1 MALLESEERMPDAL
15 ELEFNERN
23 KRIGIL
29 IAILAGI
36 LAFTEAAGS
45 NASSDALRGTIEAS
59 NTWAFFQ
66 AKTIRMTTLRA
77 QADALEL
84 TSADLPTGTRLDA
97 MKKRIAEW
105 RATAD
110 RYDSEPATGEGRK
123 ELSVKAKEI
132 EAARDDAAA
141 ANSTYDLASGALQ
154 LGILLASAA
163 VVTSVLWLAYIGAGL
178 GVLGAAFGA
187 LGTWA
192 PHLLGG

>member
-1 MALLESEERMPDAL
+1 MADDM
-15 ELEFNERN
+15 EFNERT

-29 IAILAGI
+29 IAVMAAV

-45 NASSDALRGTIEAS
+45 NAASDALRGTIEAS

-84 TSADLPTGTRLDA
+84 SSVSLGETEREAIKKQVAD
-97 MKKRIAEW
+97 W
-105 RATAD
+105 RATAE
-110 RYDSEPATGEGRK
+110 RYDSEPETGEGRK
-123 ELSVKAKEI
+123 ELMVKARAI

-141 ANSTYDLASGALQ
+141 ANATYDLASGALQ

-163 VVTSVLWLAYIGAGL
+163 VVTSVLWLAFLGAGL
-178 GVLGAAFGA
+178 GVVGVILGA
-187 LGTWA
+187 LGLFA
-192 PHLLGG
+192 PHVLS

>member
-1 MALLESEERMPDAL
+1 MALLESEERMPEAL

-36 LAFTEAAGS
+36 LAFTEAAGN

-84 TSADLPTGTRLDA
+84 TSAEMAAGAGQEAVRA
-97 MKKRIAEW
+97 RIADW

-123 ELSVKAKEI
+123 ELSAKAAAI
-132 EAARDDAAA
+132 ETARDDAAA

-187 LGTWA
+187 LGLWA

>member
-1 MALLESEERMPDAL
+1 MTLLDSEERMPEAL

-36 LAFTEAAGS
+36 LAFTEAAGN

-66 AKTIRMTTLRA
+66 AKTIRMTTLRT

-84 TSADLPTGTRLDA
+84 TSTQMPAGARQDAVKKQIAD
-97 MKKRIAEW
+97 W
-105 RATAD
+105 RATAE

-123 ELSVKAKEI
+123 ELSAKAKEI
-132 EAARDDAAA
+132 EAARDEAAA

-178 GVLGAAFGA
+178 GVVGALFGAFGI
-187 LGTWA
+187 WA

>member
-1 MALLESEERMPDAL
+1 MVDVP
-15 ELEFNERN
+15 ELEFSERT

-29 IAILAGI
+29 IAVMAAF

-45 NASSDALRGTIEAS
+45 NASSDALRGTVEAS

-84 TSADLPTGTRLDA
+84 SSAEMKAGPALEA
-97 MKKRIAEW
+97 MKARIADW

-110 RYDSEPATGEGRK
+110 RYDSEPDTGEGRK

-132 EAARDDAAA
+132 ETARDNAAA
-141 ANSTYDLASGALQ
+141 ANATYDYASGALQ

-163 VVTSVLWLAYIGAGL
+163 VVTSLFWLAYLGAGL
-178 GVLGAAFGA
+178 GVLGVTFGAFG
-187 LGTWA
+187 LWA
-192 PHLLGG
+192 PHVFGG

>member
-1 MALLESEERMPDAL
+1 MTDGL

-29 IAILAGI
+29 IAVLAGV
-36 LAFTEAAGS
+36 LAFTEAGGQ

-66 AKTIRMTTLRA
+66 AKTIRMTTLRT
-77 QADALEL
+77 QARDLEL
-84 TSADLPTGTRLDA
+84 TA
-97 MKKRIAEW
+97 MGMALGAQRDEVAKQIAEW

-110 RYDSEPATGEGRK
+110 RYDSEPETGEGRK
-123 ELSVKAKEI
+123 ELTVRAKAI
-132 EAARDDAAA
+132 EAARDEAAA
-141 ANSTYDLASGALQ
+141 ANGTYDLASSALQ

-178 GVLGAAFGA
+178 GVLGAIFGA
-187 LGTWA
+187 MALWT
-192 PHLLGG
+192 PYVLGG

>member
-1 MALLESEERMPDAL
+1 MADVL

-29 IAILAGI
+29 IAVLAGV
-36 LAFTEAAGS
+36 LAFTEAGGQ

-66 AKTIRMTTLRA
+66 AKTIRMTTLRT
-77 QADALEL
+77 QARDLEL
-84 TSADLPTGTRLDA
+84 NALGMAPGAKLDEI
-97 MKKRIAEW
+97 KKTIAEW

-110 RYDSEPATGEGRK
+110 RYDSEPETGEGRK
-123 ELSVKAKEI
+123 ELTSRAKEI
-132 EAARDDAAA
+132 ETARDEAAA
-141 ANSTYDLASGALQ
+141 ANGSYDLASSALQ

-178 GVLGAAFGA
+178 GVLGAVFGLMA
-187 LGTWA
+187 LWA
-192 PHLLGG
+192 PYVLGG

>member
-1 MALLESEERMPDAL
+1 MPEGL

-29 IAILAGI
+29 IAVIAAV

-45 NASSDALRGTIEAS
+45 NAASDSLRGTVEAS

-84 TSADLPTGTRLDA
+84 SSANMGTTERA
-97 MKKRIAEW
+97 AIAKRVAEW

-110 RYDSEPATGEGRK
+110 RYDSEPETGEGRK
-123 ELSVKAKEI
+123 ELSTKAKQI
-132 EAARDDAAA
+132 ETQRDDAAA
-141 ANSTYDLASGALQ
+141 ANATYDLASGALQ
-154 LGILLASAA
+154 MGILLASAA

-178 GVLGAAFGA
+178 GVLGTLLGA
-187 LGTWA
+187 LGLWA
-192 PHLLGG
+192 PHVLGG

>member
-1 MALLESEERMPDAL
+1 MPEGP
-15 ELEFNERN
+15 ELEFTTQT

-29 IAILAGI
+29 IAVMAAV

-45 NASSDALRGTIEAS
+45 NAAADALRGTVEAS

-77 QADALEL
+77 EADTLEL
-84 TSADLPTGTRLDA
+84 TA
-97 MKKRIAEW
+97 AEMEAGPALEAVKAKIGDW
-105 RATAD
+105 RATAA
-110 RYDSEPATGEGRK
+110 RYDSEPDTGEGRK
-123 ELSVKAKEI
+123 ELSARAKAI

-141 ANSTYDLASGALQ
+141 ANATYDLASGALQ

-178 GVLGAAFGA
+178 GVVGIVFGA
-187 LGTWA
+187 LGLWA

>member
-1 MALLESEERMPDAL
+1 MPDAL

-45 NASSDALRGTIEAS
+45 NAASDSLRGTVEAS

-66 AKTIRMTTLRA
+66 AKTIRMTTLKA

-84 TSADLPTGTRLDA
+84 TSGEMQAGPALEA
-97 MKKRIAEW
+97 VKKQIAEW
-105 RATAD
+105 RATAE
-110 RYDSEPATGEGRK
+110 RYDSEPSTGEGRK
-123 ELSVKAKEI
+123 ELSAKAATI

-141 ANSTYDLASGALQ
+141 ANSTFDLASGALQ

-163 VVTSVLWLAYIGAGL
+163 VVTSVLWLAYLGAGL
-178 GVLGAAFGA
+178 GVVGAVFGVLGV
-187 LGTWA
+187 WA

>member
-1 MALLESEERMPDAL
+1 MAEGL
-15 ELEFNERN
+15 ELEFDERN

-29 IAILAGI
+29 IAILAAV

-45 NASSDALRGTIEAS
+45 NAASDALRGTVEAS

-77 QADALEL
+77 QARDLEI
-84 TSADLPTGTRLDA
+84 AAIGMPKGAKLDEIN
-97 MKKRIAEW
+97 KQVAEW

-110 RYDSEPATGEGRK
+110 RYDSEPETGEGRK
-123 ELSVKAKEI
+123 ELSERAKQI
-132 EAARDDAAA
+132 ETDRDNAAA

-163 VVTSVLWLAYIGAGL
+163 VVTSLLWLAYAGLGL
-178 GVLGAAFGA
+178 GVLGIVFGA

-192 PHLLGG
+192 PHVLGG

>member
-1 MALLESEERMPDAL
+1 MPEEL

-29 IAILAGI
+29 IALLAGV

-45 NASSDALRGTIEAS
+45 NAASDALRGTVEAS
-59 NTWAFFQ
+59 DTWAFFQ

-84 TSADLPTGTRLDA
+84 TSGDA
-97 MKKRIAEW
+97 KGAAREAIAKRVAEW

-110 RYDSEPATGEGRK
+110 RYDSEPSTGEGRK
-123 ELSVKAKEI
+123 ELSVKAKQI
-132 EAARDDAAA
+132 EATRDDNAA
-141 ANSTYDLASGALQ
+141 ANGTYDLASGALQ

-178 GVLGAAFGA
+178 GVVGSVFGMMG
-187 LGTWA
+187 LWA
-192 PHLLGG
+192 PHILGG

>member
-1 MALLESEERMPDAL
+1 MPDAL

-29 IAILAGI
+29 IAILAGL

-66 AKTIRMTTLRA
+66 AKTIRVTTLRA

-84 TSADLPTGTRLDA
+84 TSADMTAGPGFEA
-97 MKKRIAEW
+97 IKARIADW

-110 RYDSEPATGEGRK
+110 RYDSEPSTGEGRK
-123 ELSVKAKEI
+123 ELSAKAKAI
-132 EAARDDAAA
+132 ETARDDAAA
-141 ANSTYDLASGALQ
+141 ANGTYDLASGALQ

-178 GVLGAAFGA
+178 GVLGAALGA
-187 LGTWA
+187 LGVWA

>member
-1 MALLESEERMPDAL
+1 MALLESEEPMPDAL

-29 IAILAGI
+29 IAILAAI

-77 QADALEL
+77 QADALAL
-84 TSADLPTGTRLDA
+84 TSAEMQAGPA
-97 MKKRIAEW
+97 QEAVKKQIADW

-110 RYDSEPATGEGRK
+110 RYDSEPSTGEGRK
-123 ELSVKAKEI
+123 ELSARAKEI
-132 EAARDDAAA
+132 ETARDDAAA

-163 VVTSVLWLAYIGAGL
+163 VVTSVLWLAYLGAGL
-178 GVLGAAFGA
+178 GVLGATFGA
-187 LGTWA
+187 LGIWA
-192 PHLLGG
+192 PHVLGG